1 MIMHFDPGEDSSTP
15 HDHEMRLRSPWAL
28 AIALAL
34 IALTSA
40 ALIAAPRAEQRPP
53 RPAVAGMLR

>member
-1 MIMHFDPGEDSSTP
+1 MQFDSREDGWTP
-15 HDHEMRLRSPWAL
+15 ADDRETRLHSPWAL

-40 ALIAAPRAEQRPP
+40 ALLAGPTGTQRP
-53 RPAVAGMLR
+53 RPAVAGMLP

>member
-1 MIMHFDPGEDSSTP
+1 MQFDPEEDGWMP
-15 HDHEMRLRSPWAL
+15 AHDRDLRLRSPWAL

-40 ALIAAPRAEQRPP
+40 ALIAAPTSEQKS
-53 RPAVAGMLR
+53 RPAVAGVLP

>member
-1 MIMHFDPGEDSSTP
+1 MQFDSRDEGWVPA
-15 HDHEMRLRSPWAL
+15 HDRDLRLRSPWTL

-40 ALIAAPRAEQRPP
+40 ALIGAPTGEQKP
-53 RPAVAGMLR
+53 RPTVAGVLP